1 MECEKLETLEDY
13 VKKYPEGFDIPDHLR
28 PPEFPKKPD
37 CRRCPKGYI
46 IPEQTKAE
54 IQLKGAEDKIKK
66 QEETIN
72 TLLAHLS
79 KLTEQVNQIT
89 VKLL

>member
-1 MECEKLETLEDY
+1 MDCEEKLETLEDY
-13 VKKYPEGFDIPDHLR
+13 VKKYPDGFDIPDHLR
-28 PPEFPKKPD
+28 PAEFPKKKD

-46 IPEQTKAE
+46 IPEQTKEE
-54 IQLKGAEDKIKK
+54 IQIKK

>member
-1 MECEKLETLEDY
+1 MECDKLETLEDY

-28 PPEFPKKPD
+28 PPEFPKKKE

-46 IPEQTKAE
+46 IPEPSKEE
-54 IQLKGAEDKIKK
+54 IQIKK

-72 TLLAHLS
+72 TLLDHV
-79 KLTEQVNQIT
+79 KRLTEQVNQLTLKMI
-89 VKLL
+89 